1 MKQHQRMV
9 CTVLDL
15 CPLTRCLSLYV
26 PGNHSVTVLNTF
38 LCTRHAVFV
47 YSQTLYSVHSYQL
60 YIIRSYQYQV
70 QSVIILALF
79 VTNFK
84 ICNCQ
89 MSTIKHLYTKH
100 FWKILCANSAIL
112 NLVWFMRSIF
122 FSPFLLCIEVS
133 NYIYEHQEV
142 NMDYVQGMT
151 KQLKMSVWYIYIYIS
166 SLVQDSNYGMLLG
179 EKV

>member
-1 MKQHQRMV
+1 
-9 CTVLDL
+9 
-15 CPLTRCLSLYV
+15 
-26 PGNHSVTVLNTF
+26 
-38 LCTRHAVFV
+38 
-47 YSQTLYSVHSYQL
+47 
-60 YIIRSYQYQV
+60 
-70 QSVIILALF
+70 
-79 VTNFK
+79 
-84 ICNCQ
+84 

-151 KQLKMSVWYIYIYIS
+151 KQLKMSVWYIYIYIYIS

>member
-1 MKQHQRMV
+1 MYQV
-9 CTVLDL
+9 IT
-15 CPLTRCLSLYV
+15 LSLYSTLS
-26 PGNHSVTVLNTF
+26 SVLAM
-38 LCTRHAVFV
+38 LSLYTR

-89 MSTIKHLYTKH
+89 MSTMKHLYAKH
-100 FWKILCANSAIL
+100 FWKILCANNAIL

-142 NMDYVQGMT
+142 NTDYVQGMT
-151 KQLKMSVWYIYIYIS
+151 KQLKMSVWYIYIYTLALWSRIQIM
-166 SLVQDSNYGMLLG
+166 VCY
-179 EKV
+179 

>member
-1 MKQHQRMV
+1 MFVSV
-9 CTVLDL
+9 C
-15 CPLTRCLSLYV
+15 
-26 PGNHSVTVLNTF
+26 NHSVTVLNPF
-38 LCTRHAVFV
+38 LCTRLPSLYTHKLCISSIVISTKFSV
-47 YSQTLYSVHSYQL
+47 LLSWHYLSQTLK
-60 YIIRSYQYQV
+60 
-70 QSVIILALF
+70 SVI
-79 VTNFK
+79 VK
-84 ICNCQ
+84 CQ
-89 MSTIKHLYTKH
+89 PFKHLYTKH

>member
-1 MKQHQRMV
+1 MFVSV
-9 CTVLDL
+9 C
-15 CPLTRCLSLYV
+15 
-26 PGNHSVTVLNTF
+26 NHSVTVLNPF
-38 LCTRHAVFV
+38 LCTRLPSLYTHKLCISSIVISTKFSV
-47 YSQTLYSVHSYQL
+47 LLSWHYLSQT
-60 YIIRSYQYQV
+60 
-70 QSVIILALF
+70 
-79 VTNFK
+79 
-84 ICNCQ
+84 CQ

-142 NMDYVQGMT
+142 NMDHVQGMT

>member
-1 MKQHQRMV
+1 
-9 CTVLDL
+9 
-15 CPLTRCLSLYV
+15 
-26 PGNHSVTVLNTF
+26 
-38 LCTRHAVFV
+38 
-47 YSQTLYSVHSYQL
+47 
-60 YIIRSYQYQV
+60 
-70 QSVIILALF
+70 
-79 VTNFK
+79 
-84 ICNCQ
+84 

-142 NMDYVQGMT
+142 NIDYVQGMT